1 MIKQITIEEFLKKNK
16 DSMKEG
22 YITCDKDGTW
32 DFWTTLP
39 YLEAY
44 HTYWQFN
51 IDYIT
56 EESEAENL
64 SAIFNIAP
72 AEDWKNSLIK
82 VGDK

>member
-1 MIKQITIEEFLKKNK
+1 MTKQITIEEFLEKNK
-16 DSMKEG
+16 DSMEEG

-39 YLEAY
+39 YLEEY

-51 IDYIT
+51 LDYIT

-64 SAIFNIAP
+64 SVIFNIAP
-72 AEDWKNSLIK
+72 AKDWKNSLIK
-82 VGDK
+82 VGEE

>member
-1 MIKQITIEEFLKKNK
+1 MTKQITIEEFLEKNK

-32 DFWTTLP
+32 NFWTTLP
-39 YLEAY
+39 YLEVY

-51 IDYIT
+51 MDYIT

-64 SAIFNIAP
+64 SAIFNIKP
-72 AEDWKNSLIK
+72 AKDWTKSLIK
-82 VGDK
+82 IERR